1 MSRLAGKVAA
11 VTGGASGIGEATVRR
26 FVAEGAKVCFADVDE
41 ERGADL
47 AAELNAAGDAAL
59 FVPTSTQDEAQATAF
74 VEAAVTR
81 FGRLDILVNNA
92 GIRHYQGILDTDGE
106 SWDRILGVNV
116 KGYAFCAKAAV
127 AAMRQSGGGSIVNV
141 SSNRSTAAG
150 GNMVEYD
157 TTKAA
162 VIGLTRGIAYDHAR
176 DGIRSNAISP
186 GPVFTRFHEKRAA
199 ALGKT
204 TDEFIRGFGQ
214 GGMLKRPAR
223 PEEIAAAILFLA
235 SDDASYITGVNLMA
249 DGGISAV
256 DPDSLNTWLQ
266 QGVNAS

>member
-1 MSRLAGKVAA
+1 MRRLEGRIAA

-41 ERGADL
+41 ERGAAVAD
-47 AAELNAAGDAAL
+47 ELNAAGGTVR
-59 FVPTSTQDEAQATAF
+59 FVRTQTQDEAQCEAF
-74 VEAAVTR
+74 IRAAVDA
-81 FGRLDILVNNA
+81 FGGLDILVNNA
-92 GIRHYQGILDTDGE
+92 GIRHYQGILETDNTT
-106 SWDRILGVNV
+106 WDRILGVNV

-127 AAMRQSGGGSIVNV
+127 AAMKKSGGGSIVNV

-176 DGIRSNAISP
+176 DGIRANAISP

-204 TDEFIRGFGQ
+204 TEEFIRGFGQ
-214 GGMLKRPAR
+214 GGMMKRPAR

-235 SDDASYITGVNLMA
+235 SDDASYITGINLMA

-266 QGVNAS
+266 QGVTAS